1 MATVDYDAWH
11 ALTVKRAVCQLGNV
25 NLKINIIFTSISE
38 TLSERACTYHWD
50 FLSKIITL
58 PASLEA
64 HKADPGTVIHSMYH
78 YATRTLILP
87 RIATPIRY
95 RYLGKI
101 QILLPVMRIPTLR
114 YPC

>member
-1 MATVDYDAWH
+1 MATVDYDVWG

-25 NLKINIIFTSISE
+25 NLKINIISTE
-38 TLSERACTYHWD
+38 HLGNARALRKYHWKY

-58 PASLEA
+58 SASLEA
-64 HKADPGTVIHSMYH
+64 HKADPNAVIHSMYH

-101 QILLPVMRIPTLR
+101 QILFRTERISTVCW
-114 YPC
+114 PC